1 MPHSVYLVSYVGAP
15 RDHHAIF
22 VETNSDLSGYIFQVT
37 GDIQRGMSFGHK
49 SAKKPEDSASFV
61 AKSRIGTV
69 SETDFA
75 RVQSV
80 IEKIPPPPKQ
90 FNGPK
95 RINPNEPLRR
105 CQEWTNEA
113 IQALKDEGILQ
124 V

>member
-22 VETNSDLSGYIFQVT
+22 VEMNSDLSGYIFQ
-37 GDIQRGMSFGHK
+37 
-49 SAKKPEDSASFV
+49 DSASFV
-61 AKSRIGTV
+61 AKSRIGTI
-69 SETDFA
+69 SEVDFA

-80 IEKIPPPPKQ
+80 IEKILPPPKQ

-95 RINPNEPLRR
+95 RISPSEPLRR